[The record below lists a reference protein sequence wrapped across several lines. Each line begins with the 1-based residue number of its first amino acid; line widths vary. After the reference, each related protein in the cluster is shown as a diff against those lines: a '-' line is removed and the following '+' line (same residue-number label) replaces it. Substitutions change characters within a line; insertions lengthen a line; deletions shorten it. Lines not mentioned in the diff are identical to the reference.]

1 MFADRPCDA
10 PSMDD
15 IARRARV
22 AEGLIPCCFHSERGC
37 CPAITEDSAAGPVAP
52 AASGDELPPVERV
65 RRTVGSCLR
74 YAEHHRAARR
84 AIGGDG
90 TRCLLVEEGRTA
102 LFDMSAAIRS
112 DGNPRR
118 TRPVGQWCGPM
129 RSAGGRRTVSWK

>member
-1 MFADRPCDA
+1 MAVGRRLFADRPCDA

-65 RRTVGSCLR
+65 RRTVDSCLR

-84 AIGGDG
+84 AIGGMAPG
-90 TRCLLVEEGRTA
+90 VSSWRRGEPRCLT
-102 LFDMSAAIRS
+102 
-112 DGNPRR
+112 
-118 TRPVGQWCGPM
+118 
-129 RSAGGRRTVSWK
+129 